1 MIRVIKSAFGNGSVT
16 SLSRRLMNSPTLLD
30 ANNAGK
36 LLDRLLQDPLSRLSA
51 LEQAIFQLRFE
62 QYWPDVLRPL
72 QKLYGKRD
80 DFAAHLETMLT
91 IAARAYA
98 NRPEALRLLD
108 LQRVSEPDWFQQ
120 PRMLGYVCYV
130 DRFADTLSGIK
141 NRIPYLKELGVTYLH
156 LMPLLKPRPGAN
168 DGGYAV
174 MDYRAVNPAFGSMED
189 LRELASALRREEMS
203 LCVDLVCNHT
213 AKEHEWASKAMAG
226 DPVYQDYYYMF
237 PDRIMPDQY
246 EMTLPEVFPDFAP
259 GNFTWYGP
267 CQRWVWTTFNEYQ
280 WDLNYTNPAVLAEML
295 DIILYLANQ
304 GVEILRLDAVAF
316 MWKRLKTDCQNQPEA
331 HAILQAFRA
340 LTRIAAPGLLFKAE
354 AIVSPDQ
361 LLPYLGV
368 GAATS
373 KECEIAYHNSFMVL
387 LWSSL
392 AERRV
397 TLMTSALQNMPDT
410 PVNCAWL
417 TYLRCHD
424 DIGWAIRDEDAAAIG
439 LSGFLH
445 RAFLSDFYSGRFP
458 DSFARGGTFQYNPK
472 TGDRRIS
479 GTLASLAGLE
489 AAAAQQNWAEVDLA
503 VRRILLL
510 HALILAFNGIPII
523 YMGDELGLLND
534 TDYLN
539 DPNLAEDNR
548 WMHRPRMDWMKAE
561 QRRDWQTVTARIF
574 QGIQATIQARKRTLS
589 LHAEARCYAVWTHN
603 EQVFGMIRASAR
615 GRLLVLA
622 NFTEQSQIVARH
634 RLHEMQFSGELINR
648 LEGKTLDSW
657 SAVTLEPYQA
667 LWLEP
672 VEVA

>member
-1 MIRVIKSAFGNGSVT
+1 
-16 SLSRRLMNSPTLLD
+16 MNSAPVSD
-30 ANNAGK
+30 VVNAGE
-36 LLDRLLQDPLSRLSA
+36 LPDRLLRGPLAQMSA
-51 LEQAIFQLRFE
+51 LERAIFRLRLE
-62 QYWPDVLRPL
+62 QYLPDVLRPL
-72 QKLYGKRD
+72 QKLYGGRA
-80 DFAAHLETMLT
+80 DFGAQLERLLD
-91 IAARAYA
+91 IVARAYA
-98 NRPEALRLLD
+98 SRSEELRLLD
-108 LQRVSEPDWFQQ
+108 LRRVSEPGWFQ
-120 PRMLGYVCYV
+120 RSNMIGYVCYV
-130 DRFADTLSGIK
+130 DRFAETLNGIK
-141 NRIPYLKELGVTYLH
+141 SRIPYLKELGVTYLH

-174 MDYRAVNPAFGSMED
+174 MDYRAVNPAFGTMGD
-189 LRELASALRREEMS
+189 LRELATALRREGIS

-213 AKEHEWASKAMAG
+213 AKEHEWADKAMAG

-237 PDRIMPDQY
+237 PDRIMPDQH

-259 GNFTWYGP
+259 GNFTWYDR

-295 DIILYLANQ
+295 DIMLYLANQ

-354 AIVSPDQ
+354 AIVSPDK
-361 LLPYLGV
+361 LLPYLGL
-368 GAATS
+368 AEATN

-397 TLMTSALQNMPDT
+397 TLMTHALQNMPDT
-410 PVNCAWL
+410 PVDCAWL

-424 DIGWAIRDEDAAAIG
+424 DIGWAVRDEDATAIG

-458 DSFARGGTFQYNPK
+458 DSFARGGTFQHNPK

-489 AAAAQQNWAEVDLA
+489 AAAARQNWVEVDLA

-510 HALILAFNGIPII
+510 HALILAFNGIPVI

-534 TDYLN
+534 HGYLN
-539 DPNLAEDNR
+539 DPDLAGDNR
-548 WMHRPRMDWMKAE
+548 WMHRPRMDWQKAE
-561 QRRDWQTVTARIF
+561 QRHDWQTVTARIF
-574 QGIQATIQARKRTLS
+574 RGIQAMIRARKQTLS
-589 LHAEARCYAVWTHN
+589 LHAEARCYPVWTHN

-615 GRLLVLA
+615 GRLLALA
-622 NFTEQSQIVARH
+622 NFAENPQTVFRH
-634 RLHEMQFSGELINR
+634 RIRDMGFQGELIDR
-648 LEGKTLDSW
+648 LESKTLDGW
-657 SAVTLEPYQA
+657 SDLQLGPYQV

-672 VEVA
+672 VAPA

>member
-1 MIRVIKSAFGNGSVT
+1 MGTLSVVDVVD
-16 SLSRRLMNSPTLLD
+16 SQGLWE
-30 ANNAGK
+30 G
-36 LLDRLLQDPLSRLSA
+36 LLQGPLGSMTA
-51 LEQAIFQLRFE
+51 LEQALFRLRFDL
-62 QYWPDVLRPL
+62 YLPDVLRPL
-72 QKLYGKRD
+72 KQLYGARA
-80 DFAAHLETMLT
+80 DFGAQLEKLLG
-91 IAARAYA
+91 IVARAYA
-98 NRPEALRLLD
+98 GRSEELRLLD
-108 LQRVSEPDWFQQ
+108 LRRTSEPDWFQQ
-120 PRMLGYVCYV
+120 PNMLGYVCYV
-130 DRFADTLSGIK
+130 DRFAETLAGVIAK
-141 NRIPYLKELGVTYLH
+141 IPYLKELGVTYLH
-156 LMPLLKPRPGAN
+156 LMPLLKPRPGPN

-174 MDYRAVNPAFGSMED
+174 MDYREVNPAFGAMSD
-189 LRELASALRREEMS
+189 LRALATALRREGMS

-213 AKEHEWASKAMAG
+213 AKEHEWACKAVAG
-226 DPVYQDYYYMF
+226 DPVYQNYYYLF

-259 GNFTWYGP
+259 GNFTYCTD

-361 LLPYLGV
+361 LLPYLGS
-368 GAATS
+368 GAATNR
-373 KECEIAYHNSFMVL
+373 ECEIAYHNAFMVL

-397 TLMTSALQNMPDT
+397 TLMTHALQNMPDT
-410 PVNCAWL
+410 PANSAWL

-458 DSFARGGTFQYNPK
+458 ETFARGGTFQYNPK

-489 AAAAQQNWAEVDLA
+489 AAAEQQGWQEIDLA

-510 HALILAFNGIPII
+510 HAMMLAFNGIPII

-534 TDYLN
+534 KSYLN
-539 DPNLAEDNR
+539 DPNLADDNR
-548 WMHRPRMDWMKAE
+548 WMHRPRMDWNKAE
-561 QRRDWQTVTARIF
+561 QRHDWQTVTARIF
-574 QGIQATIQARKRTLS
+574 QGLQAMIEARKQTIS
-589 LHAEARCYAVWTHN
+589 LHAAGRCYPVWTHN

-622 NFTEQSQIVARH
+622 NFTERTQKVPRH
-634 RLHEMQFSGELINR
+634 RLHDMGFKGGLLNR
-648 LEGKTLDSW
+648 LDGKNLDSW
-657 SAVTLEPYQA
+657 SEVQLDPYQA

-672 VEVA
+672 IPV